1 MISRCTRSVI
11 PILPLCYLIGFFR
24 MWGLSAIYAY
34 RSYKDEQFLN
44 IAINVWEDVGVY
56 MITPQEA
63 GSGSHPKKS
72 GSFLGFCSG
81 GE

>member
-1 MISRCTRSVI
+1 MISRCTRSVL

-34 RSYKDEQFLN
+34 RSYKDERFLN